1 MCVDTGQVSPSSPAV
16 AYRTRA
22 LLSVPPNRGLMLDSA
37 DDGLLTLRRER
48 RLTRTHAV
56 LWAIILTTTV
66 ADILLTMAGL
76 ATGFSEGNVVVATM
90 LDQFGLAGLF
100 LVKFAAMAWL
110 VGGWAL
116 LDDRNAAVFLALFA
130 TVTGGVVSYNAALLF
145 G

>member
-1 MCVDTGQVSPSSPAV
+1 MCVDTAQYRAV
-16 AYRTRA
+16 VGDSGTRA
-22 LLSVPPNRGLMLDSA
+22 FLSVPTNERTMPRSA
-37 DDGLLTLRRER
+37 GDGLLTLRRKR

-56 LWAIILTTTV
+56 LWATILATTV

-76 ATGFSEGNVVVATM
+76 DAGFSEGNVVVAAM

-130 TVTGGVVSYNAALLF
+130 AVTTGVVGYNALLLF

>member
-1 MCVDTGQVSPSSPAV
+1 MCVDTGQSAPPGEADS
-16 AYRTRA
+16 RTRA
-22 LLSVPPNRGLMLDSA
+22 LLSVPPNWGTMLGREDNGLF
-37 DDGLLTLRRER
+37 TLRRKR

-56 LWAIILTTTV
+56 LWGLILTTTV

-76 ATGFSEGNVVVATM
+76 AAGFSEGNVVVAGM
-90 LDQFGLAGLF
+90 LDRFGLAGLF
-100 LVKFAAMAWL
+100 LVKFAAMVWL

-130 TVTGGVVSYNAALLF
+130 AVTSGVVGYNAVLLF